1 MKHFLRKPLLGA
13 LLVGASLSLATAAQA
28 NDKRGMVL
36 ALSCASCHGTNG
48 NSPGSIPAIAGKS
61 ASYIESAMK
70 QFRSEERYATVMNRI
85 AKGYTDEEIKLLAE
99 HLGNQKN

>member
-13 LLVGASLSLATAAQA
+13 LLVGAGLSLATAAQA

>member
-1 MKHFLRKPLLGA
+1 MKQLLQKPLLSA
-13 LLVGASLSLATAAQA
+13 LLLGASLSFATSAHA
-28 NDKRGMVL
+28 DEKRGMVL

-85 AKGYTDEEIKLLAE
+85 AKGYTDEEIKLLAA